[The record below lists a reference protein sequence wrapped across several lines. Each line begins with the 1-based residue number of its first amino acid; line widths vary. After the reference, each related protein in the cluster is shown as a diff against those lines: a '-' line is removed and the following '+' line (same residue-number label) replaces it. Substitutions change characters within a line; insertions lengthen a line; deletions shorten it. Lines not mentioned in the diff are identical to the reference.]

1 VTGLLVKSN
10 ELIDAGQKY
19 RFFTPIFCHGSPTHL
34 LMNSLSLSSIGPEI
48 EKLYGQER
56 MLTTYFIAGVAG
68 NYASYLG
75 SPSPSL
81 GASGAIFGL
90 VGAMGIF
97 LWRHQ
102 RILGEQGQ
110 SALRSVGQTLM
121 LNLVIGLA
129 VPQIDNFGHLGGLLA
144 GCAVGYAI
152 GPRLQPTTPLRGD
165 PYYADCPYITM
176 PHLPSVSVPRMSIPR
191 LPEIIAPRATL
202 PVAA

>member
-1 VTGLLVKSN
+1 
-10 ELIDAGQKY
+10 
-19 RFFTPIFCHGSPTHL
+19 
-34 LMNSLSLSSIGPEI
+34 
-48 EKLYGQER
+48 

-102 RILGEQGQ
+102 RILGEQGK
-110 SALRSVGQTLM
+110 SGLRSVGQTLM

-129 VPQIDNFGHLGGLLA
+129 IPQIDNFGHLGGLLA

-152 GPRLQPTTPLRGD
+152 GPRLQVTTPLRGD
-165 PYYADCPYITM
+165 PYYADCPLITM
-176 PHLPSVSVPRMSIPR
+176 PRLPSMSMPR
-191 LPEIIAPRATL
+191 LPAIIAP
-202 PVAA
+202 PVAVPVA